1 MDPDRIQR
9 LMDRL
14 NVPLERRAQ
23 VAEKI
28 ELIWADKIEESVIA
42 AEAEGFTQVRNILD
56 RISRG

>member
-1 MDPDRIQR
+1 MDSERIQR
-9 LMDRL
+9 LLDRL

-28 ELIWADKIEESVIA
+28 ELIWADKIEESVVA
-42 AEAEGFTQVRNILD
+42 AEAEGFTHVRKILD

>member
-1 MDPDRIQR
+1 MDPERIQR
-9 LMDRL
+9 LLDRL
-14 NVPLERRAQ
+14 NVPEERRAK

-28 ELIWADKIEESVIA
+28 ELIWADKIEEQVIA